1 MVELKSAGDKPY
13 KVYGG
18 TWFHAGTDDEV
29 AVRLEIARVN
39 NTRVR
44 VYYGDKDT
52 GRSWLD
58 EWHMMGT
65 IGRSCGQIKI
75 PLMIAS
81 ARSMGGP
88 GLLEHCIVAIQDVKT
103 KRWEYRHPKFF
114 VPPMAVREIE
124 KPGNRLLQGLDD
136 LVQRGARKLAQLG
149 YTHGVYLPDGSN
161 QANFKSAEKAQ
172 RYVQFMH
179 GERMAK

>member
-1 MVELKSAGDKPY
+1 MTEMRSAGGKPY

-39 NTRVR
+39 NTRIR
-44 VYYGDKDT
+44 IYNGDVET

-58 EWHMMGT
+58 EWHSMGT
-65 IGRSCGQIKI
+65 IGRSSGEIKI

-81 ARSMGGP
+81 SRSRGGP
-88 GLLEHCIVAIQDVKT
+88 GLIEHCIVAIQDVQT
-103 KRWEYRHPKFF
+103 KRWLYRHPKFF
-114 VPPMAVREIE
+114 VPSMTVREIE
-124 KPGNRLLQGLDD
+124 FPGSRLLQGLDD
-136 LVQRGARKLAQLG
+136 LVMRGARKLASLG

-161 QANFKSAEKAQ
+161 QANFKSAAQ
-172 RYVQFMH
+172 ATRYVQFMH